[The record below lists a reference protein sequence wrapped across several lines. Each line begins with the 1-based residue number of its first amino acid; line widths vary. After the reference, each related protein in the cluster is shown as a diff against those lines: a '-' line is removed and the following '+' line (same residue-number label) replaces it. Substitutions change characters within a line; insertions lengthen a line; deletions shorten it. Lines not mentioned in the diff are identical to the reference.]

1 MLKRIKDFIKNNKGT
16 IIILVLIALFFIK
29 FDYVIYSPGGKVDL
43 VERIS
48 ISGENET
55 KGKLQLSYVTMREA
69 TLPTAI
75 AALIIPNWD
84 MYPNQE
90 ASYDG
95 MSYEDSL
102 NVDKLSMRSAQDLA
116 TLIAYEKAGKE
127 IELVDTHF
135 IIVFIAEEANT
146 DLKPMD
152 EIIKINGVDM
162 KDYNDVGEYITQ
174 LTPGDKVEVDVLR
187 NNKEIK
193 CNAVIYE
200 IDGVSKIGT
209 GIITTYDYK
218 TNPEVK
224 IDSKESESGPSGGL
238 MTTLAIYNKLTK
250 EDITKGRDIIG
261 TGTIN
266 DGGVVGEIDGI
277 KYKLLGAKG
286 SDIFLCPKENEA
298 EALRVKEKYNLKI
311 EIKAVATFDEAVE
324 YLMAK

>member
-1 MLKRIKDFIKNNKGT
+1 MFEKIREFEKNNKFT
-16 IIILVLIALFFIK
+16 LIVIILIALFFIK

-43 VERIS
+43 TDRIS

-55 KGKLQLSYVTMREA
+55 SGKLQLSYVTMREA

-84 MYPNQE
+84 MYPNEE

-95 MSYEDSL
+95 MSYEESL
-102 NVDKLSMRSAQDLA
+102 NVDKISMKSAQDLA

-127 IELVDTHF
+127 VELAATHF
-135 IIVFIAEEANT
+135 LIAFIAEESNT

-162 KDYNDVGEYITQ
+162 KDFTDVGDYITQ
-174 LTPGDKVEVDVLR
+174 LTPGEKVEIDVLR
-187 NNKEIK
+187 DNKEKK

-200 IDGVSKIGT
+200 LDGESKVGV
-209 GIITTYDYK
+209 GVITTYDYK

-238 MTTLAIYNKLTK
+238 MTTLAIYNKLTE

-266 DGGVVGEIDGI
+266 DGGIVGGIDGI

-298 EALRVKEKYNLKI
+298 EALKVKEKYNLKI
-311 EIKAVATFDEAVE
+311 EIKAVGTFDEAVE
-324 YLMAK
+324 YLMGN